1 MKIEKI
7 ETFFVSRFLVVKVTT
22 EDGLEGIGESCYW
35 SYPKAA
41 EATIHSFSDALLGMD
56 SDDVE
61 HI

>member
-35 SYPKAA
+35 SS
-41 EATIHSFSDALLGMD
+41 ESC
-56 SDDVE
+56 
-61 HI
+61 